1 MGYAMKKA
9 IISLIFII
17 SSATAALAAT
27 PAELRP
33 DAPDRYIVVPGDTLW
48 GIATRFLKDPW
59 RWPELWKMNR
69 QQIRNPHRI
78 YPGDVLVL
86 DRSGGEVRLRLESV
100 RLTPRVRVEPM
111 DQQAIRSIPP
121 SVIEPF
127 LSRPMVVSL
136 DELKTAPRIMAT
148 EEDRVAIGRGNI
160 AYVEGLRE
168 GQGERWQVFRRGG
181 ALIDPDNK
189 EVLGYEAI
197 YLGEATV
204 RRYGELSTVEIT
216 RSVQEIYRDDRL
228 VPLPKELPVFAYVP
242 HAPDRPIN
250 ARIVSTYGGLW
261 ETGPLSI
268 IALSRGTR
276 DGLEVGHVLALHR
289 DQRSARYAQRTEPIF
304 GRTGPTGSDK
314 RIPYYSPP
322 AGVRN
327 SPLFDSG
334 QAVRESDFA
343 KLPAERYGL
352 IMVFRTFERASYA
365 LVMQA
370 NRPVAVAD
378 FITTP

>member
-160 AYVEGLRE
+160 AYVEGLRA

-228 VPLPKELPVFAYVP
+228 VPLPKEPPVFAYVP

-304 GRTGPTGSDK
+304 GRTGLTGSDK